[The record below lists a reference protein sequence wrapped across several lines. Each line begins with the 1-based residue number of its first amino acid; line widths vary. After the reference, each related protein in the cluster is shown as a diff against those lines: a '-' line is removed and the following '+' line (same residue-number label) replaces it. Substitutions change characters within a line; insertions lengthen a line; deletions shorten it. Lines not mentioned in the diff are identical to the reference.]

1 MGFSEIAA
9 LPVRMGAAARNR
21 RLFHPDGVLARGS
34 LTRTA
39 APSEGLPMT
48 SGDVVGRVS
57 KGIGLS
63 GALPDIAGLA
73 WRMPATSQASPPWDV
88 LLASTFRQRLFLA
101 PVSKWSAATFS
112 SLMPLRHRGGQ
123 WWVQAR
129 LTTHIGQ
136 PGLSLDTVRDRIATT
151 GVEFNIEQA
160 AGTGRFRPLARL
172 TLHTLATDTGDPA
185 FDPTVHSHPDVELSP
200 RWLTGFR
207 QAAYRRSREGR
218 DAE

>member
-1 MGFSEIAA
+1 
-9 LPVRMGAAARNR
+9 
-21 RLFHPDGVLARGS
+21 
-34 LTRTA
+34 
-39 APSEGLPMT
+39 MT

-57 KGIGLS
+57 KGVGLP

-73 WRMPATSQASPPWDV
+73 WRMPPTSQAAPPWDV
-88 LLASTFRQRLFLA
+88 LLASTFRQRLLLA
-101 PVSKWSAATFS
+101 PVSNWSATFS
-112 SLMPLRHRGGQ
+112 SLMPLAHGGGR

-129 LTTHIGQ
+129 LATHIGQ
-136 PGLSLDTVRDRIATT
+136 VGLSLDTVRDRIATN
-151 GVEFNIEQA
+151 GMEFDIEQA

-172 TLHTLATDTGDPA
+172 TLHTLAADVGDLA

-200 RWLTGFR
+200 GWLTGFR